1 MRLSRIFGLS
11 ATVLLLGGLLFL
23 MLSPPQ
29 KGSPDLRDKEI
40 SRQNAPPDRQRQVP
54 ENDLPGV
61 AGNES
66 EDQDRLLSPP
76 DPRLRMDLEALR
88 EKLRQKPDR
97 ETALRLLQEFMAKV
111 LAMDPDPVAATLLE
125 FLRSGEDQGTGL
137 DFVVGEAGLEEWP
150 TLRAFLL
157 DLLGKIDLGMA
168 SEYALSAVIP
178 AESST
183 VEYAVALR
191 IFWLN
196 GGAEQA
202 TPELANAWSRLFR
215 KADWAEHPDEAWL
228 ESLDFVVRM
237 PSLLFVF
244 IPEASDWLAHPGVSA
259 GKADAAQLALER
271 LVRNHPVETLGTLL
285 KNPDWFSQ
293 GRGPVI
299 RASLFARVD
308 LSNASQ
314 AEILHRYLLSL
325 DPANNEAKAF
335 AKAFPYRK
343 FSVSPGLAGFPNLQT
358 PEEIRTSNQAAAE
371 FFRQAASAGTYPKIQ
386 KQITQIQARLN
397 ELNHAN

>member
-1 MRLSRIFGLS
+1 MRGKAWILGLGL
-11 ATVLLLGGLLFL
+11 AGVFLLLLGWWAFHPWGGDLGPGSIIQPKETATFAKKTRDAREKKEWKEDSITTPLDH
-23 MLSPPQ
+23 PP
-29 KGSPDLRDKEI
+29 
-40 SRQNAPPDRQRQVP
+40 
-54 ENDLPGV
+54 LP
-61 AGNES
+61 
-66 EDQDRLLSPP
+66 
-76 DPRLRMDLEALR
+76 ALR
-88 EKLRQKPDR
+88 SALLELLEELRARPDR

-111 LAMDPDPVAATLLE
+111 LAMDPDRAAATLLE

-137 DFVVGEAGLEEWP
+137 EFVVGEAGLEEWP

-196 GGAEQA
+196 GGADQA
-202 TPELANAWSRLFR
+202 TPEMVSAWSRLFH
-215 KADWAEHPDEAWL
+215 KAAWVDHPDVAWL
-228 ESLDFVVRM
+228 ESLDFMVRM
-237 PSLLFVF
+237 PSLLPVF
-244 IPEASDWLAHPGVSA
+244 MPEASGWLAHPAVTG

-271 LVRNHPVETLGTLL
+271 LARNYPVETLGTLL
-285 KNPDWFSQ
+285 QNPGWLSE

-308 LSNASQ
+308 LSDPRQ
-314 AEILHRYLLSL
+314 AEVLHRYLLSL
-325 DPANNEAKAF
+325 NSTSNEARAF
-335 AKAFPYRK
+335 TKAFPYRK

-358 PEEIRTSNQAAAE
+358 PEEIRASNLAAAN
-371 FFRQAASAGTYPKIQ
+371 FFKKATTAGSYP
-386 KQITQIQARLN
+386 QIQNQIIQIQSRLN
-397 ELNHAN
+397 ELNNTK